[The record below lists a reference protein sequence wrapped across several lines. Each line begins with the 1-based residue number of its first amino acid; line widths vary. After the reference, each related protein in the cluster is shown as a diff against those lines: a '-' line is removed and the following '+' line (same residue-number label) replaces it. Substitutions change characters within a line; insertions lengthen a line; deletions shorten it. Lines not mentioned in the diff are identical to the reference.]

1 MSHQPRDS
9 ETADIDFE
17 MDPEKFR
24 ELGYRLVDAM
34 TEHLRAE
41 SRNPVLSPVSGEQ
54 SRKAF
59 DQPAPQSGR
68 SADEVFDEA
77 IAALGSFSRRNGHPR
92 FFGYVCASADP
103 VGILADFVASASN
116 QILTAWRSAPGAVEM
131 ERQVVRW
138 LDELLGFQGQGHG
151 LLVSGGSAANAHGL
165 ACAVAAAREAAPDR
179 ELTLYLSQEAHLSL
193 HQAAKSL
200 GIADHR
206 LRRLPVDPDRR
217 LVVADLERALTDDL
231 AQGLRPACVCASA
244 GTANTGAVDPL
255 EAIAGVCRRF
265 KVWFH
270 IDGAYG
276 APAALTE
283 SHGHLKRGF
292 ARADSLSVDPHKWL
306 FAPFDVGCS
315 LVRDPQASH
324 RAFSRS
330 SEYIRV
336 ENQNENEQ
344 FAFFDHGPE
353 LSRRFRALKVW
364 AILNVHGAQGLGKEI
379 QRQIDLRRYLDQ
391 RIAETPELEALGSDL
406 SISCFRYRP
415 TAEPNDEML
424 NPLNRH
430 ILETLVTEGSF
441 LLSPTTL
448 DGKYS
453 LRICI
458 VNFRTQR
465 SDMDLLVEEVL
476 RLGRGWADRFP
487 G

>member
-1 MSHQPRDS
+1 
-9 ETADIDFE
+9 
-17 MDPEKFR
+17 MDPETFR
-24 ELGYRLVDAM
+24 ELGYRMVDAM
-34 TEHLRAE
+34 TEHLSAE
-41 SRNPVLSPVSGEQ
+41 SQDPVLPAITGEQ
-54 SRKAF
+54 ARKLF
-59 DQPAPQSGR
+59 DRPAPLKGR
-68 SADEVFDEA
+68 PEAEVLGEA
-77 IAALGSFSRRNGHPR
+77 VSMLRTLSRRNGHPR

-103 VGILADFVASASN
+103 AGILADFVASASN

-165 ACAVAAAREAAPDR
+165 ACAVAAARETSPDR
-179 ELTLYLSQEAHLSL
+179 DLTLYLSQEAHLSL

-200 GIADHR
+200 GIADHH
-206 LRRLPVDPDRR
+206 LRRLPVDSDRR
-217 LVVADLERALTDDL
+217 MVVPDLERALAEDL
-231 AQGLRPACVCASA
+231 EQGLQPACVCASA
-244 GTANTGAVDPL
+244 GTANTGAIDPL
-255 EAIAGVCRRF
+255 EAISDVCRRF
-265 KVWFH
+265 HVWLH

-276 APAALTE
+276 APAALTD
-283 SHGHLKRGF
+283 SHAHLKAGF
-292 ARADSLSVDPHKWL
+292 ARADSLSVDPHKWF

-315 LVRDPQASH
+315 LIRDPQASH

-336 ENQNENEQ
+336 ENQDESER

-364 AILNVHGAQGLGKEI
+364 AILNVHGAEGLGREI
-379 QRQIDLRRYLDQ
+379 QRQIHLRRYLDH

-406 SISCFRYRP
+406 SISCFRYRA
-415 TAEPNDEML
+415 TSGDLSEGEL
-424 NPLNRH
+424 NALNRQ
-430 ILETLVTEGSF
+430 ILETLVAEGRF

-458 VNFRTQR
+458 VNFRTR
-465 SDMDLLVEEVL
+465 KSDMDLLVEEVL
-476 RLGRGWADRFP
+476 RLGRGS
-487 G
+487 